1 MAVVEIKCPNCGG
14 AVQLDDTMEKGF
26 CMYCGAAIQV
36 KDEVQKIKIE
46 HSGKV
51 EISGKVQ
58 IDETEKIN
66 NYYELA
72 CNSLKSNNFVEAYLY
87 FSKCLEC
94 DVKNWKALYYKGY
107 CAAHIDIRRSSE
119 LAQGM
124 SSALNIINSEGNGS
138 LENQLFIYS
147 ETIKFAKSI
156 GLSIDKPKFYGKFQN
171 KAEALNYFEIAHQAS
186 MLMKAA
192 LEIIKQE
199 MIENN
204 PKYEEIKKADLEI
217 AMEIVEKSLHR
228 VSYISGYR
236 TVTKNGKSVTQQENS
251 QITSPYN
258 AIDVQYKNSFISDYN
273 NLPSIK
279 SAIASYDTDLKAHQ
293 EKVNLYNRKLNEY
306 FTNNPDKKI
315 AYNKKYA
322 TPFII
327 LMSVCFVMIV
337 VLAAVLSEKDMG
349 FICIPLIGFY
359 AFLIV
364 SIVRGIKGKKIRK
377 QIMKNLPGELLELK
391 KQNDIS
397 EQKLKEI
404 SRLKNQYL
412 ANHTKH

>member
-147 ETIKFAKSI
+147 ETIKFAKTI

-186 MLMKAA
+186 LLMKAA

-236 TVTKNGKSVTQQENS
+236 TVIKNGKSVTQQENS

-322 TPFII
+322 TPYLVLCGICSFAFII
-327 LMSVCFVMIV
+327 LAAALPDSLIAIPAITMLGIPVFGIV
-337 VLAAVLSEKDMG
+337 A
-349 FICIPLIGFY
+349 
-359 AFLIV
+359 
-364 SIVRGIKGKKIRK
+364 IVRGIKGKIIRK
-377 QIMKNLPGELLELK
+377 QIIKDLPDELHEFK
-391 KQNDIS
+391 RQNDIS